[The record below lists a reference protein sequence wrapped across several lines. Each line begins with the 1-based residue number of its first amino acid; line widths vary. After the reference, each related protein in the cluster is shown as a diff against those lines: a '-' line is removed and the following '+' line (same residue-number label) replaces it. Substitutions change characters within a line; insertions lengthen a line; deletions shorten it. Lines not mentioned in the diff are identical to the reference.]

1 MGQVIPSK
9 QQAYPECDVLHVT
22 QSGVEVMWTSPAGG
36 KPPAWDLRCEGQV
49 QQLNLFEGG

>member
-22 QSGVEVMWTSPAGG
+22 QSGVEVMWTS
-36 KPPAWDLRCEGQV
+36 CEGQV